1 MCERRYHIKDAS
13 FLRDLIWLLLCV
25 CVCVCV
31 RARPFLL
38 VIKTCEDCLL
48 AKKKDQLA
56 MNEAVKNL
64 KLIIMECEF
73 PRMAA

>member
-13 FLRDLIWLLLCV
+13 FLHDLIWFLLCV
-25 CVCVCV
+25 CVC
-31 RARPFLL
+31 APPFLP
-38 VIKTCEDCLL
+38 VIKTCEDCCLL
-48 AKKKDQLA
+48 KKTDQLA

-64 KLIIMECEF
+64 KLIIVECEF

>member
-1 MCERRYHIKDAS
+1 
-13 FLRDLIWLLLCV
+13 
-25 CVCVCV
+25 
-31 RARPFLL
+31 
-38 VIKTCEDCLL
+38 LL